1 MQTNMKMD
9 STPQYSGK
17 PILYLDQNILDL
29 FVKNGLG
36 SFGREL
42 MDKFQIVYSDET
54 LKEIRR
60 STGYEND
67 FLNVLKELGSYHLKI
82 VVEQPGF
89 IVTDKATITSGNVFE
104 AFEEYCSNDNE
115 YGNIRNSML
124 QGLLKFSGGRS
135 GYSISDIHDEQLA
148 VFAQL
153 MDGMLE
159 NAEELPIEMRAQI
172 KKYCELMMEQYES
185 ALREH
190 ENVMSISIPDTKEWN
205 GIKSYRESVGIGPKE
220 LNNIEPPNVIEK
232 IWDVLKIKLH
242 KNDRIKSLEDFF
254 HIRIN
259 PIYPDKPYH
268 LHQKVTGMYSML
280 NTIGY
285 FPDSKVHKERRFIAA
300 MSDNSHAS
308 MASFCDFFL
317 SRDESFVKKVRA
329 VYEYLKVPTE
339 VVLVTVSNTQQN
351 AAVE

>member
-1 MQTNMKMD
+1 MKMD

-82 VVEQPGF
+82 VIEQPGF
-89 IVTDKATITSGNVFE
+89 IVTDTATITSGTVFA
-104 AFEEYCSNDNE
+104 AFEEYCSNANE

-220 LNNIEPPNVIEK
+220 
-232 IWDVLKIKLH
+232 
-242 KNDRIKSLEDFF
+242 
-254 HIRIN
+254 
-259 PIYPDKPYH
+259 
-268 LHQKVTGMYSML
+268 
-280 NTIGY
+280 
-285 FPDSKVHKERRFIAA
+285 
-300 MSDNSHAS
+300 
-308 MASFCDFFL
+308 
-317 SRDESFVKKVRA
+317 
-329 VYEYLKVPTE
+329 
-339 VVLVTVSNTQQN
+339 
-351 AAVE
+351 

>member
-89 IVTDKATITSGNVFE
+89 IVTDKATITSRNVFE

-115 YGNIRNSML
+115 YGNIGNSML

-232 IWDVLKIKLH
+232 IWDVLKVKLS
-242 KNDRIKSLEDFF
+242 KNDRIKSAEEFF

-259 PIYPDKPYH
+259 PIYPEKPYY

-308 MASFCDFFL
+308 MASFCDLLL

-329 VYEYLKVPTE
+329 VYEYLGVPTE
-339 VVLVTVSNTQQN
+339 VRLVTIRNTQQN
-351 AAVE
+351 AAV